1 MKVAVLGATGL
12 VGTTLLKVL
21 EEHRFP
27 VSELIPIG
35 LTSIGNKVLFSGKE
49 WTVVSPEEA
58 LSLKPDLLFGMA
70 GSDVAKQW
78 IPRFVEAGTIVV
90 DNSSAFRLEPDV
102 PLVVPEVNPEDIGES
117 RLIAN
122 PNCSTIQMVVALNPL
137 HKLYGIKKI
146 VISTYQ
152 AVSGSGRDA
161 LEQLKQERSG
171 IAFPNPK
178 QFYPHQIDLN
188 VLPHCDNFLEGNY
201 TREEL
206 KLRYESRKIWH
217 LPNLSVVATAV
228 RVPVPV
234 GHSESIY
241 AEFEKEVDLKEVYDA
256 LSSAQ
261 GIILMDNPQNNEY
274 PMPAY
279 VAGKDEVFV
288 GRIRLDPD
296 NPKAIALWC
305 VADNLRKG
313 AATNAVQIAVKRLGL

>member
-21 EEHRFP
+21 EEQRFP
-27 VSELIPIG
+27 VGELIPIG
-35 LTSIGNKVLFSGKE
+35 LTSVGNKILFGGKE

-90 DNSSAFRLEPDV
+90 DNSSAFRLVTEV
-102 PLVVPEVNPEDIGES
+102 PLVVPEVNPEDVGQS

-161 LEQLKQERSG
+161 LEQLKQERSRV
-171 IAFPNPK
+171 AFPKKK

-217 LPNLSVVATAV
+217 LPDLSVVATAV
-228 RVPVPV
+228 RVPVPI

-256 LSSAQ
+256 FSTAQ
-261 GIILMDNPQNNEY
+261 GIVLLDNPRNNEY
-274 PMPAY
+274 PMPVY

-288 GRIRLDPD
+288 GRVRLDPD
-296 NPKAIALWC
+296 NPKAIVLWC

-313 AATNAVQIAVKRLGL
+313 SATNAVQIAINRLGL